1 VARQID
7 SGMVWINSHIG
18 PGDPTMP
25 VGGFKG
31 SGVGREGGDQIGL
44 KEFVEM
50 RALVVNKPK
59 PE

>member
-1 VARQID
+1 
-7 SGMVWINSHIG
+7 MVWINSHIG

-31 SGVGREGGDQIGL
+31 SGVGREGGDDIGL

-50 RALVVNKPK
+50 RAVALNKK
-59 PE
+59 QAE